1 VVHYY
6 KYLSE
11 NGNIYNLLAD
21 EKETGN
27 TSMAEE
33 ESMGIIK
40 KELEKPEK
48 DQDKALLLK
57 ALRATFKPRRKFIQ
71 ETEDGNIKA
80 VVQKYP
86 LLKVT
91 NFVSSFYLIFVFN
104 NGGHAFLSSNKKFH
118 CGEYIYFFYIQGYK
132 LLLVLNVFL
141 LFIYFSNILY

>member
-1 VVHYY
+1 
-6 KYLSE
+6 
-11 NGNIYNLLAD
+11 
-21 EKETGN
+21 
-27 TSMAEE
+27 MAEE

-57 ALRATFKPRRKFIQ
+57 ALRATFKPRRKFSQ

-91 NFVSSFYLIFVFN
+91 NFLQ
-104 NGGHAFLSSNKKFH
+104 K
-118 CGEYIYFFYIQGYK
+118 EFFMVKQEM
-132 LLLVLNVFL
+132 
-141 LFIYFSNILY
+141 S

>member
-1 VVHYY
+1 MWTAVVYYY

-11 NGNIYNLLAD
+11 NGNKYNLLAD
-21 EKETGN
+21 EKDTGN
-27 TSMAEE
+27 TSMTED
-33 ESMGIIK
+33 ESMEIMK
-40 KELEKPEK
+40 KDLEKPEK

-104 NGGHAFLSSNKKFH
+104 NGGHAFLSRDEKFH
-118 CGEYIYFFYIQGYK
+118 CGEYIY
-132 LLLVLNVFL
+132 V
-141 LFIYFSNILY
+141 FIYKATNLCCF

>member
-1 VVHYY
+1 MSSIVKNKY
-6 KYLSE
+6 KVKRTYK
-11 NGNIYNLLAD
+11 ICNLQQRIFLNNCFD
-21 EKETGN
+21 
-27 TSMAEE
+27 
-33 ESMGIIK
+33 IK

-91 NFVSSFYLIFVFN
+91 NSVSSFYLI
-104 NGGHAFLSSNKKFH
+104 
-118 CGEYIYFFYIQGYK
+118 
-132 LLLVLNVFL
+132 LLE
-141 LFIYFSNILY
+141 